1 MQECGLKQ
9 KDLADVLGVTLD
21 RVKSLTSGKVKK
33 FDPDETR
40 RLVQTLNLN
49 AHWLATGSGAMF
61 NPHGGEQLGSVL
73 TQLKLSSARV
83 LELGLEGDDAQAA
96 RDIATGVAAGNLAM
110 VQSALEVLRHKPE
123 PNEQLLLDSYH
134 RCTPQAKSN
143 LIQTAV
149 LLSAGMA
156 AAAGASP
163 PSPPAGKHSQVNTA
177 TDAIQ
182 VRGSGNTVLS
192 HRKK

>member
-149 LLSAGMA
+149 LLSAGMSVPP
-156 AAAGASP
+156 GASP
-163 PSPPAGKHSQVNTA
+163 PSPRAGKHSQVNTA
-177 TDAIQ
+177 PDAIQ